1 MNYRSIE
8 DLNQCIATNL
18 SKVPLGTD
26 LIVGVPR
33 SGLLAA
39 NLLALHLNLPFA
51 DVEGFIDGRILQSGS
66 RMKSYIKPFEDYKNI
81 LIIEDSVWSGKSI
94 REVKDKLAGLYPNK
108 KITYAAVFAA
118 PESTDKIDIYFDI
131 CPGPRIFEWNM
142 MHHDLLENCC
152 VDIDGV
158 LCKDP
163 TEEENDD
170 GPNYEHFLANVD
182 PFFRPTRTI
191 GVIVTNR
198 LERYRPQTEAWLAKH
213 NIKYNKLVML
223 DLPTK
228 EARQKAN
235 NYGGF
240 KASVYLKYDSWL
252 FIESSIWQAQQ
263 IANISGKSVYCVD
276 ARKMVFPNMLGESRG
291 RVRQIFQKVID
302 LVKNKLRQQTSSIS
316 TVVD

>member
-1 MNYRSIE
+1 MNYRSIA

-18 SKVPLGTD
+18 IKVPLATD

-39 NLLALHLNLPFA
+39 NMLALHLNLPFT
-51 DVEGFIDGRILQSGS
+51 DVEGFMEGRILQSGS
-66 RMKSYIKPFEDYKNI
+66 RMKSHVKPFKDYKHV
-81 LIIEDSVWSGKSI
+81 LVVEDSVWSGQSI
-94 REVKDKLAGLYPNK
+94 REVKEKLHGLYPDK
-108 KITYAAVFAA
+108 EIRYTAVFVA
-118 PESTDKIDIYFDI
+118 PETKEKLDFYFEV

-170 GPNYEHFLANVD
+170 GPNYEHFLSNVE
-182 PFFRPTRTI
+182 PFFRPSRTI

-198 LERYRPQTEAWLAKH
+198 LEKYRPLTEAWLAKN
-213 NIKYNKLVML
+213 NIRYNKLVML
-223 DLPTK
+223 DLPSK

-240 KASVYLKYDSWL
+240 KASVYLEYNSWL
-252 FIESSIWQAQQ
+252 FIESSAWQAQQ
-263 IANISGKSVYCVD
+263 IADISGKPVYCIDIRQMIYPNPVG
-276 ARKMVFPNMLGESRG
+276 AAKGKVRKL
-291 RVRQIFQKVID
+291 IQKAYSV
-302 LVKNKLRQQTSSIS
+302 VKSSFKS
-316 TVVD
+316 VEVAT

>member
-8 DLNQCIATNL
+8 DLNNCIATNITR
-18 SKVPLGTD
+18 VPTGTD

-39 NLLALHLNLPFA
+39 NLLALHINLPFT
-51 DVEGFIDGRILQSGS
+51 DVEGFVEGRILQSGS
-66 RMKSYIKPFEDYKNI
+66 RMKSFVKPFEEYKKI
-81 LIIEDSVWSGKSI
+81 LVLEDSVWSGKSI
-94 REVKDKLAGLYPNK
+94 REVKEKLHGLYPDK
-108 KITYAAVFAA
+108 EITYAAVYVA
-118 PESTDKIDIYFDI
+118 PETTDKIDIYFAV

-170 GPNYEHFLANVD
+170 GPNYEHFLCNVE
-182 PFFRPTRTI
+182 PFFLPSRTI

-198 LERYRPQTEAWLAKH
+198 LERYRALTEEWLAKN

-240 KASVYLKYDSWL
+240 KASVYLKYDCWL

-263 IANISGKSVYCVD
+263 IADISGKPVYCVE
-276 ARKMVFPNMLGESRG
+276 ARKMVYPNMIGETRG
-291 RVRQIFQKVID
+291 MVRLLFKKAIEIIKGVFASRQIA
-302 LVKNKLRQQTSSIS
+302 T
-316 TVVD
+316 

>member
-8 DLNQCIATNL
+8 DLNNCIATNI

-39 NLLALHLNLPFA
+39 NLLALHINLPFT
-51 DVEGFIDGRILQSGS
+51 DVEGFSEGRILQSGS
-66 RMKSYIKPFEDYKNI
+66 RMKSYVKPFEAYKKI
-81 LIIEDSVWSGKSI
+81 LVIEDSVWSGNSI
-94 REVKDKLAGLYPNK
+94 KAVKEKLSGLYPDK
-108 KITYAAVFAA
+108 EIVYAAIFAA
-118 PESTDKIDIYFDI
+118 PETADKLDFYFDL

-170 GPNYEHFLANVD
+170 GPNYEHFLCNVE
-182 PFFRPTRTI
+182 PYSRPSRKI

-198 LERYRPQTEAWLAKH
+198 LERYRALTEAWLAKN
-213 NIKYNKLVML
+213 NIQYDKLVML

-240 KASVYLKYDSWL
+240 KASVYLKYDSLL
-252 FIESSIWQAQQ
+252 FIESSLWQAQQ
-263 IANISGKSVYCVD
+263 IADISGKPVYCVD
-276 ARKMVFPNMLGESRG
+276 VRRMIYPNMVGKTRG
-291 RVRQIFQKVID
+291 LARLVSKKAIEITRGIFAN
-302 LVKNKLRQQTSSIS
+302 LQTA
-316 TVVD
+316 T